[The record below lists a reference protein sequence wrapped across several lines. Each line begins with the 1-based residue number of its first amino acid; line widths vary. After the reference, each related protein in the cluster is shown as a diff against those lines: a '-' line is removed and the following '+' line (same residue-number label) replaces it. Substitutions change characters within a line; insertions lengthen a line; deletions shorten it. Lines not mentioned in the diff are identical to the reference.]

1 MDVTES
7 LQRALAGID
16 GYVWALQVFG
26 VVLAT
31 LIAGSVARRF
41 VVHLIGRSRTT
52 HNILDDALFDALLG
66 PTRGL
71 IWVVGFALA
80 AHIAGRETDAAIFDA
95 VPALRD
101 VGVIGALTWFLLR
114 FARSYEDHYVE
125 QQKTTDSQVDQTAKV
140 SSSRP
145 LHHLP
150 TSLCLSLPLSA
161 RPICN
166 CRRRRQMT
174 LPGVVCT
181 IWYLSGLSNGPVPP
195 HSAPDPVHRVQR
207 ALHPLQGTCE
217 RVIRLR
223 MPCT

>member
-1 MDVTES
+1 MHVCVRAQACVPAC
-7 LQRALAGID
+7 QRAHVAIVYSFRRQECDRQSGKTAHSEPRFRNNCFQAET
-16 GYVWALQVFG
+16 GETVNGMPLQPF
-26 VVLAT
+26 
-31 LIAGSVARRF
+31 
-41 VVHLIGRSRTT
+41 
-52 HNILDDALFDALLG
+52 LDNGCQL
-66 PTRGL
+66 
-71 IWVVGFALA
+71 
-80 AHIAGRETDAAIFDA
+80 EY
-95 VPALRD
+95 LR
-101 VGVIGALTWFLLR
+101 L
-114 FARSYEDHYVE
+114 
-125 QQKTTDSQVDQTAKV
+125 DSQVDQTAKV

-181 IWYLSGLSNGPVPP
+181 IWYLSGLSNGPAPP